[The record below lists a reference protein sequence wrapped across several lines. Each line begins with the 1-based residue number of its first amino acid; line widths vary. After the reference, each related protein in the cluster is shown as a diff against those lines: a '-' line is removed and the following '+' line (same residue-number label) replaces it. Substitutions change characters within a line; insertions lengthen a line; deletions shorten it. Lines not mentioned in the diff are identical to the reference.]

1 MVRLISVMSELGAG
15 TRGASLGLEAM
26 RAASYSVDPDFF
38 KKYSPLTVKNENDLL
53 QKHVDNIYGKR
64 IRGVLKMYR
73 KISASIAGVM
83 EEGEFPLVISGDHS
97 NAGGTIAGIKE
108 AFPDLRLGVVWID
121 AHADLHSPYTS
132 PSGNMH
138 GMPLATAL
146 GMDNTEK
153 QINPPKDMTTRTWNK
168 LKGDPPRVLPEDL
181 VFIGVRSTEDPE
193 DHIIQKFHIPNFP
206 TQQLRT
212 EGVKS
217 ILQKVQEHLSNCD
230 MVYVSF
236 DVDSMDPTVSRGT
249 GTPVDGGLTEDEA
262 RELLAGIAQWP
273 KVSALEFTEINPL
286 LDDKGNSM
294 GEVAFRLLKNTVK
307 VLEKKRSKP
316 SKA

>member
-230 MVYVSF
+230 LVYVSF

>member
-249 GTPVDGGLTEDEA
+249 GTPVDGG
-262 RELLAGIAQWP
+262 
-273 KVSALEFTEINPL
+273 
-286 LDDKGNSM
+286 
-294 GEVAFRLLKNTVK
+294 
-307 VLEKKRSKP
+307 
-316 SKA
+316 

>member
-26 RAASYSVDPDFF
+26 RAASYSIDPDFF

-230 MVYVSF
+230 LVYVSF